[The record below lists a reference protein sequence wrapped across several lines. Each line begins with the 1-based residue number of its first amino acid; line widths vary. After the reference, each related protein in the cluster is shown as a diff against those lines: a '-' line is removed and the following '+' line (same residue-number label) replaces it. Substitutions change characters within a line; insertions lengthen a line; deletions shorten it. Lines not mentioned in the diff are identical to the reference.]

1 LLILFI
7 LLPFLMGLMS
17 PTASAQVPP
26 QFVVLY
32 AHSYGSS
39 AILNALPQWTGQKAA
54 DLSKGL
60 EFRLSPVLGE
70 SLEIQTSMTF
80 TLYLRASGAFFGT
93 VAAQVTELSK
103 EGTETAVP
111 GAKVDT
117 QLSLTTT
124 ATPVT
129 LGVGGLASYQFQE
142 GSAIV
147 LRINTN
153 QTSGT
158 GPALLVWDDAGT
170 PTGLRIQVAAPTSAD
185 FHFVGQPS
193 FGKIFQADSTGS
205 QAVTIQA
212 EVSDA
217 IGVYRFISRS
227 FELTAP
233 NGSNFDFAVNAENN
247 TDYSS
252 LLSVTSRLSQGEWQ
266 VALFLRDLSGV
277 NYSFN
282 DHLWISPF
290 YSLAIEAVGSD
301 GTFLNNATLKVSLGT
316 DANWSAITNASG
328 WGTLSLPSTQVVGP
342 LDLAIGWLGTQTL
355 FRIDVVNATLQQLRL
370 KLQVF
375 DPTLRIIVGGLPLP
389 VPVPLAGVTL
399 YQKEPVQEVF
409 TGVNGVASF
418 KTIPAGN
425 YTVRVDYFLVA
436 YQFPLNVQ
444 TNGPTTITVP
454 FPHRTISLTSAIA
467 ILAIASVALVRR
479 RHGKLYPRDFGYFT
493 ELTQGGLPTT
503 CFAMIPGN
511 SGSGKSVLLNSLA
524 AEHFASGK
532 SIYITNTEYP
542 QIIRDNIL
550 RLGVTNEENLGDKLI
565 FIDAYSAIGGGLSK
579 QEFSVTSHT
588 DLTNLS
594 LNITKCLDVA
604 GPGADVYF
612 DSLNALITALRI
624 DYLINFLQSVAAKVK
639 ANGGKFCVTV
649 GTGIEK
655 SDLTK
660 LEESS
665 DCVIETELQ
674 ESGGGQRRR
683 LRIKKLRDRPYID
696 RWTRFQVQQ
705 GKGIIFLTRTKPP
718 LPHTTDMEV

>member
-1 LLILFI
+1 MLILFI
-7 LLPFLMGLMS
+7 LLPFLMG
-17 PTASAQVPP
+17 PIASAQAPP
-26 QFVVLY
+26 HDVVLY
-32 AHSYGSS
+32 GHSYGSS

-60 EFRLSPVLGE
+60 AFRLSPVLGE
-70 SLEIQTSMTF
+70 SLEIQGAITF
-80 TLYLRASGAFFGT
+80 SLYLRASGAFFGN
-93 VAAQVTELSK
+93 VVAQVTELSK
-103 EGTETAVP
+103 EGTETVVP
-111 GAKVDT
+111 GARVAT
-117 QLSLTTT
+117 QISLTTMV
-124 ATPVT
+124 TPVT
-129 LGVGGLASYQFQE
+129 LGVGGLANYQFQE

-147 LRINTN
+147 LRINAN

-158 GPALLVWDDAGT
+158 GSALLVWDDAGT
-170 PTGLRIQVAAPTSAD
+170 PTGVRIQVAFSTSVD
-185 FHFVGQPS
+185 LHFVGQPS
-193 FGKIFQADSTGS
+193 FGKIFQADSTGG
-205 QAVTIQA
+205 QVVRIQA
-212 EVSDA
+212 EVRDA

-233 NGSNFDFAVNAENN
+233 NGSKIDFAVNPENN

-266 VALFLRDLSGV
+266 AAFLLRDVSGV
-277 NYSFN
+277 SYSFT

-290 YSLAIEAVGSD
+290 YLLAIEAVGSD

-316 DANWSAITNASG
+316 DANWSAVTNASG
-328 WGTLSLPSTQVVGP
+328 WGTLSLPSAQVVGP
-342 LDLAIGWLGTQTL
+342 LNLTVGWLGTQTL
-355 FRIDVVNATLQQLRL
+355 FRIEVVPTTLQQQL
-370 KLQVF
+370 KLQLQVF
-375 DPTLRIIVGGLPLP
+375 DPTVRIIMGGLPLP
-389 VPVPLAGVTL
+389 VPVPLAGVRL
-399 YQKEPVQEVF
+399 YQKGVVQETF
-409 TGVNGVASF
+409 TGADGVASF

-425 YTVRVDYFLVA
+425 YTVRVDYFFVA

-444 TNGPTTITVP
+444 TNGPTIVTVP
-454 FPHRTISLTSAIA
+454 FPHRTISLMSAIA
-467 ILAIASVALVRR
+467 ILSIASVVLVRR
-479 RHGKLYPRDFGYFT
+479 RHGKLYPRGFSYFT
-493 ELTQGGLPTT
+493 ELTHGGLPTT
-503 CFAMIPGN
+503 CFAMISGN

-524 AEHFASGK
+524 AEHLALAK

-542 QIIRDNIL
+542 HIIRDNLL
-550 RLGVTNEENLGDKLI
+550 RLGVTKEENLGDKLI

-579 QEFSVTSHT
+579 EEFSVASHT

-594 LNITKCLDVA
+594 LNITKCLEVA

-649 GTGIEK
+649 GTGIERT
-655 SDLTK
+655 DLTK

-696 RWTRFQVQQ
+696 RWTRFQVQE
-705 GKGIIFLTRTKPP
+705 GKGIIFLTRSKPAA
-718 LPHTTDMEV
+718 LPHD

>member
-1 LLILFI
+1 
-7 LLPFLMGLMS
+7 MG
-17 PTASAQVPP
+17 PIASAQAPP
-26 QFVVLY
+26 QYLVLY

-60 EFRLSPVLGE
+60 TFTLSPVLGE
-70 SLEIQTSMTF
+70 SLEIQTSITF
-80 TLYLRASGAFFGT
+80 TLYLRASGAFFGN

-103 EGTETAVP
+103 EGTETVVP
-111 GAKVDT
+111 GARVDT
-117 QLSLTTT
+117 QLRLTTM

-129 LGVGGLASYQFQE
+129 LGVGGLADYKFQE

-147 LRINTN
+147 LHINAN

-158 GPALLVWDDAGT
+158 GPALLVWDDGGT
-170 PTGLRIQVAAPTSAD
+170 PTGLKIQTVAPTSAVL
-185 FHFVGQPS
+185 HFEGQPS
-193 FGKIFQADSTGS
+193 FGKVFQADSTGG
-205 QAVTIQA
+205 QVVRIQA
-212 EVSDA
+212 EVRDA
-217 IGVYRFISRS
+217 IGVYRFLSRS

-233 NGSNFDFAVNAENN
+233 NGSNIDFAINAENN

-252 LLSVTSRLSQGEWQ
+252 QLSVTSRLSQGEWQ
-266 VALFLRDLSGV
+266 VALLLRDLSGGS
-277 NYSFN
+277 YSFT

-290 YSLAIEAVGSD
+290 YPLAVEVVGSD

-316 DANWSAITNASG
+316 DANWNAMTNASG

-342 LDLAIGWLGTQTL
+342 LDLTIGWLGTQTL
-355 FRIDVVNATLQQLRL
+355 FRIDVVNATLQQQLRL
-370 KLQVF
+370 QLQVF
-375 DPTLRIIVGGLPLP
+375 DPTIRIIMGGLPLP

-399 YQKEPVQEVF
+399 YQKGAVQEVL
-409 TGVNGVASF
+409 TGVNGVARF

-425 YTVRVDYFLVA
+425 YTVRVDYFLVT
-436 YQFPLNVQ
+436 YQFPLNVR
-444 TNGPTTITVP
+444 TNDPTVLTVP
-454 FPHRTISLTSAIA
+454 FPHRTISLIGAIA
-467 ILAIASVALVRR
+467 ILSLASVVLVRR
-479 RHGKLYPRDFGYFT
+479 RRGKLYPRSFGYFT
-493 ELTQGGLPTT
+493 QLTQGGLPET
-503 CFAMIPGN
+503 CFIMISGN

-524 AEHFASGK
+524 AEHLALGK

-542 QIIRDNIL
+542 HKTRENML
-550 RLGVTNEENLGDKLI
+550 RLGVTEEGNLRGDKLI
-565 FIDAYSAIGGGLSK
+565 FIDAYSAVGGGLSK
-579 QEFSVTSHT
+579 EEFSVSSHT

-594 LNITKCLDVA
+594 LNITKCLEVA

-612 DSLNALITALRI
+612 DSLNPLITALRI
-624 DYLINFLQSVAAKVK
+624 DYLVNFLQSVAAKVK

-655 SDLTK
+655 ADLTK

-674 ESGGGQRRR
+674 ESGSGQRRR

-705 GKGIIFLTRTKPP
+705 GKGIVFLTRSKPAA
-718 LPHTTDMEV
+718 LSDA